1 MQLLTSTA
9 QIYLDGSKTRQTY
22 SLYKTSSAEN
32 HKSADDVTL
41 KSALISALTAAVG
54 GGKSDQGGGVFR
66 VRINE
71 GKGYVVYRTPA
82 GPGAGAGLT
91 AAIFHYHW
99 NYNLDL
105 PLTAT

>member
-9 QIYLDGSKTRQTY
+9 QIYLDGSNVRQTY
-22 SLYKTSSAEN
+22 SLYKTATAEN
-32 HKSADDVTL
+32 HSSADDATL
-41 KSALISALTAAVG
+41 KAALISGLTAAVG
-54 GGKSDQGGGVFR
+54 GNKTAQGGGVFR
-66 VRINE
+66 VRIN
-71 GKGYVVYRTPA
+71 GGQGYIVYRTPA

-105 PLTAT
+105 PLNAA